1 MELPQTTKAEA
12 INLALIIGGLLSF
25 SIIVAVI
32 VTLGNLV
39 K

>member
-12 INLALIIGGLLSF
+12 INLAIIISGTYAF
-25 SIIVAVI
+25 AIIVVVI

>member
-12 INLALIIGGLLSF
+12 INLALILSSTF
-25 SIIVAVI
+25 AFAIIVAVI